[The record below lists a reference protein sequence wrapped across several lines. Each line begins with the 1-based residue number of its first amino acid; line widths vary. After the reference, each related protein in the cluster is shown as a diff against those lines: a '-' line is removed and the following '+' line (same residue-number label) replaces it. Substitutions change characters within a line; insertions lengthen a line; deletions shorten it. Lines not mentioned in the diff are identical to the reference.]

1 MNKAQV
7 ILEHLGG
14 NKFLVMTGAKDL
26 MNGGD
31 YLSFKLP
38 RGFAAN
44 GVNLVKITLDPSDTY
59 TVETLRIRGAS
70 VVTVAEAS
78 MVYVDSLQ
86 NVVESQTGF
95 YLTLGNLTTGKARDR

>member
-7 ILEHLGG
+7 ILEQLGG

-38 RGFAAN
+38 RGMAAD
-44 GVNLVKITLDPSDTY
+44 GVNLVKITLKPDDTY
-59 TVETLRIRGAS
+59 TVEFMKYNPRSLAVSTIRRAELVHAPELRQVFTHNTGLEVSLGTLRG
-70 VVTVAEAS
+70 
-78 MVYVDSLQ
+78 
-86 NVVESQTGF
+86 
-95 YLTLGNLTTGKARDR
+95 